1 LTQNL
6 QNDEKPRL
14 LECYE
19 NPYFIKYS
27 LRYRELGCRSSDFFR
42 HDLKNY
48 QNAIL
53 MALDL
58 YRLKNDDMYLDKID
72 EVLQASLEYLGNVK
86 KLEAHILNGGFVGY
100 YPCFATIRQA
110 MKRQPSPSYEIAGDD
125 CFVLADSS
133 FRSIFE
139 LLFLNVFQDE
149 KNYETRFFVSKFVED
164 GIPKCRIDVTFLG
177 FSVSQPFVD
186 DILRE
191 DALCVTGNLLGI
203 CLYVAKT
210 IAYRCEGKLF
220 LKETNDKQTTFSL
233 IMMQESD
240 YISKLL
246 P

>member
-1 LTQNL
+1 
-6 QNDEKPRL
+6 
-14 LECYE
+14 
-19 NPYFIKYS
+19 
-27 LRYRELGCRSSDFFR
+27 LRYRELYCRSADFFR

-58 YRLKNDDMYLDKID
+58 YRLKNDDKYLDKID
-72 EVLQASLEYLGNVK
+72 EVLQTCLEYLGNIK
-86 KLEAHILNGGFVGY
+86 KVEPHIVNGGFLGY
-100 YPCFATIRQA
+100 YSCFSTIRQA
-110 MKRQPSPSYEIAGDD
+110 MNQHPSQSFEISGDD

-133 FRSIFE
+133 FLSIFE
-139 LLFLNVFQDE
+139 LLFLNIFQDE
-149 KNYETRFFVSKFVED
+149 KDYETSFFVSKFVED
-164 GIPKCRIDVTFLG
+164 EIPKCCIDVTFRG

-186 DILRE
+186 DILKE
-191 DALCVTGNLLGI
+191 NALCVTGSLLGI

-233 IMMQESD
+233 ILLQESD

-246 P
+246 PLF